1 MTKDIFIT
9 KLGQLLAGW
18 QLLSP
23 EAECY
28 EAIEKLPTRQDSG
41 TINWLHVDAN
51 QQDWMRESI
60 DALKKL
66 DATSK
71 VIVLA
76 NVPEQQEAMLAFE
89 HGALG
94 YTHAYHDPV
103 VLSQVRQVVEF
114 GGVWLGQDVLRQLIH
129 VGRKL
134 SERGADS
141 IEQTLKEL
149 TPREREV
156 AIKAAHGLSNKS
168 IATELDITE
177 RTVKAHLTAV
187 FERIGVKDRL
197 QLAIRINERLS
208 G

>member
-1 MTKDIFIT
+1 MTKDIFVT

-18 QLLSP
+18 QLLCP

-28 EAIEKLPTRQDSG
+28 ETIEQLPTPRASEL
-41 TINWLHVDAN
+41 IYWLHVDAN
-51 QQDWMRESI
+51 QQDWMCNSI
-60 DALKKL
+60 DVLKKL
-66 DATSK
+66 DASAK

-76 NVPEQQEAMLAFE
+76 NVPEQQEAMLAFQ

-103 VLSQVRQVVEF
+103 VLSQVRQAVEF
-114 GGVWLGQDVLRQLIH
+114 GGVWLGQDVLRQLIQ

-141 IEQTLKEL
+141 IEQTLKQL

-156 AIKAAHGLSNKS
+156 AIRAAQGLSNKS
-168 IATELDITE
+168 IASELEITE

-208 G
+208 S